1 MICQTDLLQ
10 KLVEGGLRVGLL
22 VPDCSDPSMTVL
34 RDRWGVELHEYHAE
48 RNFFQVQV
56 FQLRKYLLNDI
67 RANPALME
75 KYMSRKLA
83 RDRSPVKRLQLRLGL
98 GLNRLTQR
106 FPAVRRG
113 YHGLERKIFSS
124 KRAVEQLRTLAP
136 NLLVSTYPV
145 LPPEAEYVLAAREL
159 GIPSVLHLLSW
170 DNITAKGVFPAL
182 PDRYVVWGE
191 VMAEELRHYYGVAGA
206 AIEKVGVPHFDLHV
220 RARDKGAADLL
231 LELGLDPALPYLFF
245 AMSAPRFCPR
255 EIDIVEWLAHKVA
268 GGELSRPV
276 QLVVRPHPQN
286 VEGDMADLSWLPR
299 IDALKLLDRVAV
311 IYPIMNTDSRL
322 LYSINEQDMDTFTRL
337 LAGSSVLLNSGSTV
351 SIDAMMTD
359 RPVVLTSFDADAT
372 IDYWLS
378 ARRLRDYTHLAKIIA
393 LGGIRVT
400 TDYAAL
406 EASIEDY
413 LTDPGRDG
421 EARRET
427 IAAYCTVAD
436 GTATQRAADYY
447 LNRLN

>member
-1 MICQTDLLQ
+1 
-10 KLVEGGLRVGLL
+10 
-22 VPDCSDPSMTVL
+22 
-34 RDRWGVELHEYHAE
+34 
-48 RNFFQVQV
+48 
-56 FQLRKYLLNDI
+56 
-67 RANPALME
+67 
-75 KYMSRKLA
+75 
-83 RDRSPVKRLQLRLGL
+83 
-98 GLNRLTQR
+98 
-106 FPAVRRG
+106 
-113 YHGLERKIFSS
+113 
-124 KRAVEQLRTLAP
+124 
-136 NLLVSTYPV
+136 
-145 LPPEAEYVLAAREL
+145 
-159 GIPSVLHLLSW
+159 
-170 DNITAKGVFPAL
+170 
-182 PDRYVVWGE
+182 
-191 VMAEELRHYYGVAGA
+191 MAEELRHYYGVAGA

-268 GGELSRPV
+268 EGELSRPV

-359 RPVVLTSFDADAT
+359 RPVVLTSFDGDAT